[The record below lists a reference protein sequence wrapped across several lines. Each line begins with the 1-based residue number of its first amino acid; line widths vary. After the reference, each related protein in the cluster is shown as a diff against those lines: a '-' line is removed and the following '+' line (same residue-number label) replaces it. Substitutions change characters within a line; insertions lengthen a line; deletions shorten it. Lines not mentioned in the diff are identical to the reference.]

1 MIQVIEGD
9 LKKLN
14 LSFRFNEKLKNEE
27 MVSVYSTTNNT
38 IEDIEIRDA
47 IEELEELLKI
57 LKARFV

>member
-14 LSFRFNEKLKNEE
+14 LSFRFNEKLKNKE
-27 MVSVYSTTNNT
+27 MVSVYSSTDKT
-38 IEDIEIRDA
+38 IEDIEIREA

-57 LKARFV
+57 LKSRFV

>member
-9 LKKLN
+9 LKNLN
-14 LSFRFNEKLKNEE
+14 LSFRFNEKINKQE
-27 MVSVYSTTNNT
+27 MVAVYSSTDKTTN
-38 IEDIEIRDA
+38 DIEIRDA

>member
-14 LSFRFNEKLKNEE
+14 LSFRFNERVHHEE
-27 MVSVYSTTNNT
+27 TVSVYSTTNNT
-38 IEDIEIRDA
+38 IADIEIRDA